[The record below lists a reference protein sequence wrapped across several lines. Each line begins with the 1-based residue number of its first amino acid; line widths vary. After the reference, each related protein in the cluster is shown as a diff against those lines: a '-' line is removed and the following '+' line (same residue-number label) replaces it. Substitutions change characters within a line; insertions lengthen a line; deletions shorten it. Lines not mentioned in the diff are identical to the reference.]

1 MVDLVHSRDSKYLR
15 IRVKF
20 LLTKSI
26 FILVYKWKR
35 REDNS
40 LRIYTLFQCLE
51 MSFFINLV
59 DGEFL
64 KLMSKE
70 EYSFLLRMKS
80 LPYVIFSI
88 VSLCSCF
95 EIILHHKLITNL
107 FHVGLIPF
115 FHFFGDIGL
124 QIVGSNEMLFF

>member
-1 MVDLVHSRDSKYLR
+1 MVDLVHLRDSKYLR

-26 FILVYKWKR
+26 FRSVYNWKR

-40 LRIYTLFQCLE
+40 LKIYTLFQCFRE
-51 MSFFINLV
+51 FFFIHLM

-70 EYSFLLRMKS
+70 EYSILL
-80 LPYVIFSI
+80 
-88 VSLCSCF
+88 
-95 EIILHHKLITNL
+95 
-107 FHVGLIPF
+107 
-115 FHFFGDIGL
+115 
-124 QIVGSNEMLFF
+124 